1 MYKYRCKIVKVIDGD
16 TVDVDIDLG
25 FGVWMHKERVRVH
38 GIDTPESRT
47 RDKVEKK
54 FGLYAK
60 KIVQEFLPKGSMQ
73 TLVTMKDATG
83 KFGRILGKFEIQDGK
98 TNTTMMM
105 GDWMIR
111 ESVAVAYEGQSK
123 DDIEQEHLANRKT
136 LIEAG
141 LVK

>member
-1 MYKYRCKIVKVIDGD
+1 
-16 TVDVDIDLG
+16 
-25 FGVWMHKERVRVH
+25 
-38 GIDTPESRT
+38 
-47 RDKVEKK
+47 
-54 FGLYAK
+54 
-60 KIVQEFLPKGSMQ
+60 
-73 TLVTMKDATG
+73 
-83 KFGRILGKFEIQDGK
+83 
-98 TNTTMMM
+98 MMM